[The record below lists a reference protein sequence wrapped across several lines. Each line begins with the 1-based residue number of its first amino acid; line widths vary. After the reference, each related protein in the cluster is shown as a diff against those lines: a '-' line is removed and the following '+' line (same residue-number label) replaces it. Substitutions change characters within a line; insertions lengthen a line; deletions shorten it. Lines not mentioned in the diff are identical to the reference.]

1 MFNDPF
7 YPITVLFPN
16 RGSSYFSVFFVI
28 NFILFLIFLW
38 QLFLDR
44 IFYEDGK
51 K

>member
-7 YPITVLFPN
+7 YPITILVPN
-16 RGSSYFSVFFVI
+16 SVSSYLSVFFVI
-28 NFILFLIFLW
+28 NFVIVLLFLWIV
-38 QLFLDR
+38 FLDR